1 MSSLFLCN
9 KSEPFLNHMV
19 MCEEKWI
26 LYDNWWQPARW
37 LDWEEAPK
45 HFPQPNLHQKEV
57 LVTVW
62 WFAVSRM
69 YYGFLNPCKTITAE
83 TFAEQIDEIHWK
95 LQCLQPTLVNRK
107 GPNSSPWQ
115 CLLISDCTLHNQCFK
130 SRMNWATSFASSTIF
145 TWPLTNRPPLLQAS
159 RQVFAGRTVPQ
170 PAGGRRCFP
179 RVRGIPKHGCLCY
192 RNEQTYFSL
201 AKMHWL

>member
-19 MCEEKWI
+19 MCDEKWI

-145 TWPLTNRPPLLQAS
+145 TWPLANWYHFFKHLNNFEGRENTSTTSRRQKMLPKSLSNPEEWIFMLQ
-159 RQVFAGRTVPQ
+159 
-170 PAGGRRCFP
+170 
-179 RVRGIPKHGCLCY
+179 
-192 RNEQTYFSL
+192 E
-201 AKMHWL
+201 